1 VPILIRCDIGACL
14 KNGIVMPPMFWAF
27 VCQNQL
33 LFLLHCH
40 LYLVASK
47 YLSVLTIFLLHCHL
61 YLVASKYLSVLTIS
75 LKICLL
81 FGQHTVDGISHK
93 SPHKY
98 LPGFGTIQKFYFL
111 SVFAKQLG
119 PQFFLCFPWQSL
131 SAQCLQCPEVP

>member
-1 VPILIRCDIGACL
+1 MPILIRCDIGACL

-33 LFLLHCH
+33 L
-40 LYLVASK
+40 
-47 YLSVLTIFLLHCHL
+47 FLLHCHL